1 MPPQV
6 IPVDSNST
14 RTESSVAIR
23 PDPIARVPVDVP
35 KAADHNGYQQITRPS
50 REMEAGLKILVSAVQ
65 SRPSPPFISDSC
77 PSGILLRDEF
87 VPRFVPNSGA
97 FQRIREHSRRQDQ
110 IDGLVRPRPRMP
122 HAFWNNMIGAE

>member
-1 MPPQV
+1 MSPVRVGTWFALMPPQV

-50 REMEAGLKILVSAVQ
+50 REMEAGLKMLLCPQGMSCVS
-65 SRPSPPFISDSC
+65 
-77 PSGILLRDEF
+77 
-87 VPRFVPNSGA
+87 
-97 FQRIREHSRRQDQ
+97 
-110 IDGLVRPRPRMP
+110 
-122 HAFWNNMIGAE
+122 

>member
-50 REMEAGLKILVSAVQ
+50 REMEAGLKILCASAFAWLAPSDGTRQSQVLAGDLVQ
-65 SRPSPPFISDSC
+65 MPSYQDAEQEPA
-77 PSGILLRDEF
+77 LRMEDD
-87 VPRFVPNSGA
+87 R
-97 FQRIREHSRRQDQ
+97 D
-110 IDGLVRPRPRMP
+110 
-122 HAFWNNMIGAE
+122 